1 MKTPHFRKKNTGT
14 YIYWLCIINQKYIK
28 MISWSLIGVNNET
41 TDQYVKE
48 ELSTLEETTVH
59 QTYTSNEEILTR
71 YVTEGYEGEFTE
83 TEDIFDMLKYDGS
96 YDFFLSLFF
105 PHFLLLWLHVLQNQQ

>member
-1 MKTPHFRKKNTGT
+1 
-14 YIYWLCIINQKYIK
+14 

-105 PHFLLLWLHVLQNQQ
+105 PHFFLLWLHVLQNQQ